1 MASLALELTPATP
14 RPAGELLEVFLVG
27 GQALFEA
34 VCRSLVAL
42 AGPQPTEAADT
53 RTEGTFTC
61 RETEGHWGLPAHPQ
75 GLVLRL
81 GRNRLLTARDQGMKT
96 ERKEPGHPFPSPS
109 SPSPITRGH
118 APALE

>member
-53 RTEGTFTC
+53 RTEGTFT
-61 RETEGHWGLPAHPQ
+61 GHGPIDEVE
-75 GLVLRL
+75 LVGVQHRL
-81 GRNRLLTARDQGMKT
+81 AAQLLQLLIAAVMRQAAPVSVVHG
-96 ERKEPGHPFPSPS
+96 GPF
-109 SPSPITRGH
+109 
-118 APALE
+118 APKPTVAAISVI